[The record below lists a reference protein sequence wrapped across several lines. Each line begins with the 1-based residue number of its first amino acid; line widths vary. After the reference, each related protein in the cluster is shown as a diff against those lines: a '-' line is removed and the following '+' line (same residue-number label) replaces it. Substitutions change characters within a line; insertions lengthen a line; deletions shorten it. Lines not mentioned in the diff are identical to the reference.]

1 MIYNGSSYNENWK
14 ISKLAELGT
23 FARGVSKHRPRNDP
37 KLFENGK
44 YPLVQTGDV
53 KEATLYLSKHEQ
65 EYGDFGLKQSKLWN
79 TGTLCI
85 TIAANIAETAIL
97 AYPMCF
103 PDSIV
108 GFSAYPEKS
117 SEEFMYYIF
126 EYIKKSIQNA
136 ATGSIQDNI
145 NLEYLM
151 SLDFKIPEK
160 KYQDMIVLILS
171 SIDRKILINNAI
183 NDNLEQQAK
192 LLYDYW
198 FTQFDFPDENGKPYR
213 SSGGK
218 MVWNEQLK
226 MEIPFSWICSKMEN
240 AIEAVRTGLNP
251 RNNFQLGNGNIQYIT
266 VKNLCLN
273 GSLDFSGCDTIDEQ
287 ARQIVH
293 RRSDIQRDD
302 ILFASI
308 APLGRCYLIQE
319 NPTNWDI
326 NESVFSIR
334 YNSSVLT
341 AEYLYMNLQSET
353 FVKRATA
360 CSTGSIFKGIRINSL
375 MDSEIIL
382 PPLSVT
388 KEFSKEIKPL
398 FALQKELDRETHT
411 LIQLRDWL
419 LLMLMNGQATI
430 SD

>member
-1 MIYNGSSYNENWK
+1 MGCM
-14 ISKLAELGT
+14 L
-23 FARGVSKHRPRNDP
+23 
-37 KLFENGK
+37 
-44 YPLVQTGDV
+44 
-53 KEATLYLSKHEQ
+53 
-65 EYGDFGLKQSKLWN
+65 
-79 TGTLCI
+79 
-85 TIAANIAETAIL
+85 
-97 AYPMCF
+97 
-103 PDSIV
+103 
-108 GFSAYPEKS
+108 
-117 SEEFMYYIF
+117 
-126 EYIKKSIQNA
+126 
-136 ATGSIQDNI
+136 
-145 NLEYLM
+145 
-151 SLDFKIPEK
+151 
-160 KYQDMIVLILS
+160 
-171 SIDRKILINNAI
+171 

-198 FTQFDFPDENGKPYR
+198 FTQFDFPDESGKPYR

-226 MEIPFSWICSKMEN
+226 MEIPFSWVCSKMEN

-251 RNNFQLGNGNIQYIT
+251 RNNFKLGNGNIQYIT

-287 ARQIVH
+287 ARQIIH
-293 RRSDIQRDD
+293 RRSDIQIDD

-341 AEYLYMNLQSET
+341 AEYLYMNLQSEA

-419 LLMLMNGQATI
+419 LPVLMNGQATI